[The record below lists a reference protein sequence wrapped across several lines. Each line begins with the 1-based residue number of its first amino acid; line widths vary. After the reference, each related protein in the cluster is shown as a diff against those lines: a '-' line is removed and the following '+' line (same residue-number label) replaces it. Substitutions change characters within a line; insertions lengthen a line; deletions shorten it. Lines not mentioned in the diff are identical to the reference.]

1 MREPDGVLLKGIDG
15 ANPLGFLAALGV
27 LRLLTLRSSESTIRM
42 KWVQSTGAWR
52 PVVVGTC
59 CLTPARVLARVWK
72 QLLKNPFRGPAG
84 FDKNVKMLPDKFRQ
98 AIISA
103 PDHEYGA
110 CLASDALLDQKGNV
124 AKSRLQMVNGGKR
137 QDYLPII
144 ENVEK
149 QCTTQ
154 HVHKCMF
161 EEWRYSDP
169 MAVLS
174 LRWDP
179 RDDRR
184 HAYRWD
190 DPSEASTRQK
200 GCELGASRLAIEA
213 LPMFPVC
220 CSGRR
225 ARTVGF
231 AADGDRFRWPIWIY
245 PATLVVVQSLL
256 NSADLYSED
265 RKSAAALR
273 ALGIGQVYS
282 SVRFPVDKYQTAS
295 FSISEVWR

>member
-1 MREPDGVLLKGIDG
+1 MREPDSVLLKGIDG
-15 ANPLGFLAALGV
+15 GNPLGYLAALGV

-42 KWVQSTGAWR
+42 KWVQTAGAWR
-52 PVVVGTC
+52 PEVVGIC
-59 CLTPARVLARVWK
+59 RLTPTRVLARVWK
-72 QLLKNPFRGPAG
+72 QLLQHPFRGPAG
-84 FDKNVKMLPDKFRQ
+84 FDKNVKMLPDEFRQ
-98 AIISA
+98 SIITS
-103 PDHEYGA
+103 PDHEYRA
-110 CLASDALLDQKGNV
+110 CLASDAVLDQKGNV
-124 AKSRLQMVNGGKR
+124 ATSRLQMVNGGKR

-144 ENVEK
+144 ENVK
-149 QCTTQ
+149 KKCAPQ
-154 HVHKCMF
+154 HVHRCMF

-184 HAYRWD
+184 HAYRWE
-190 DPSEASTRQK
+190 DPSEPSTRQK

-231 AADGDRFRWPIWIY
+231 SADGELFRWPIWIY
-245 PATLVVVQSLL
+245 PATLAVVRSLL
-256 NSADLYSED
+256 TSENLHSEKSESAVCGF
-265 RKSAAALR
+265 
-273 ALGIGQVYS
+273 LG
-282 SVRFPVDKYQTAS
+282 
-295 FSISEVWR
+295 